1 MLVESPS
8 SVRRGETLGIRLMAI
23 NNLKEEAIA
32 LIVLEA
38 SDDYLFVETDD
49 DGEVEH

>member
-1 MLVESPS
+1 VESPS
-8 SVRRGETLGIRLMAI
+8 AIRRGETLGVRLMAV
-23 NNLKEEAIA
+23 NNLKEEVMA